1 MEEKILAL
9 HPDKN
14 KQPVRIAKAKYET
27 IRAAIISAL
36 RAHAGMTFTELAKAV
51 QDRLAGR
58 FEGSIMWYVTTVK
71 LDLEARNLIQ
81 RVPKSSPQR
90 LRLVKS

>member
-14 KQPVRIAKAKYET
+14 KQPVRIDKAKYET
-27 IRAAIISAL
+27 MRAAIIAAL
-36 RAHAGMTFTELAKAV
+36 RANAGMTFTELAQAV
-51 QDRLAGR
+51 QGQLAGR

-71 LDLEARNLIQ
+71 LDLEARNFIQ

-90 LRLVKS
+90 LRLVKR

>member
-1 MEEKILAL
+1 MKEKILAL

-14 KQPVRIAKAKYET
+14 KQPVRIDKVKYEMM
-27 IRAAIISAL
+27 RAAIVSAL
-36 RAHAGMTFTELAKAV
+36 RANAGITFSELAKMV

-71 LDLEARNLIQ
+71 LDLEARKIIQ

-90 LRLVKS
+90 LRLVK

>member
-1 MEEKILAL
+1 MEEKNLAL

-14 KQPVRIAKAKYET
+14 KQPVRIDKAKYEMM
-27 IRAAIISAL
+27 RAAIISAL
-36 RAHAGMTFTELAKAV
+36 HAM
-51 QDRLAGR
+51 QDKLAGR

-71 LDLEARNLIQ
+71 LDLEARKIIQ

-90 LRLVKS
+90 LRLVKR